1 MKRLFI
7 CEKASLAQTVAD
19 GLTGSQHKSDGSI
32 IVGDDVVTWSH
43 GHILQLL
50 EPQEYDEK
58 YKKWDVDILP
68 IIPEEWKYKITDTVT
83 YKKISSLIKEC
94 RKSNGVIV
102 NVGDA
107 DREGQLLIDE
117 IFMNEGI
124 NLNTSGASIL
134 RLYITDPT
142 VAGVKKSLAAM
153 KQNSD
158 PECRGSSNAA
168 VTRSKADWIVG
179 MSGTRLL
186 SCTSKVTEHVGRVQL
201 PTLALI
207 VKRDLEID
215 NFVPKP
221 FYVLK
226 AWTETSSGKFVMQ
239 WYPTEDWNGLD
250 DAGRIINRELLNEKT
265 VQLKGTS
272 GSITK
277 FERKQVNKGQPLPH
291 DLSTLQVEA
300 SKKYGYSAKQTLDIL
315 QKLYE
320 KKLTTYPRSDCAYL
334 PNSMYE
340 EKDKILDGIFIQLD
354 QLLSFKGLLQRG
366 LKTKAWNDSKVA
378 EHFGIIPTGSTGSMT
393 DDETKI
399 YLLVAKRFLAQFL
412 PAQLFNT
419 TEAEALISGEVF
431 KTKTKKCVLEGWHAL
446 YKNDE
451 DDEKPD
457 EAETSAANL
466 PELEKGQSCRIEDL
480 KIEEK
485 KTTPPERFT
494 EGSIIQAMSNIYK
507 YVNDP
512 ELKEQ
517 LKEEGIGTAAT
528 RAGIIEN
535 LKLRGDVELKKK
547 VLISTEKARTR
558 IAETPA
564 DLTSAG
570 MTAIWEKGFKLIEQ
584 GKLSPDVFFKKL
596 ISWFLQVKAK
606 RLKDH
611 PVVSSSEKFAGH
623 YNAAGKSGNSTKKFA
638 PGAKKSGSGATG
650 KETKCPYCKGRI
662 IQLRSHAGKLFWK
675 CQESNCGKAYNDKNG
690 KPLADKNGQPKRDM
704 THSRNF
710 KSLR

>member
-1 MKRLFI
+1 MRRIFI

-19 GLTGSQHKSDGSI
+19 GLSGSRSKSDGSI

-50 EPQEYDEK
+50 EPQDYDEK
-58 YKKWDVDILP
+58 YKKWDVNVLP
-68 IIPEEWKYKITDTVT
+68 IIPDEWKYKITDTAT

-117 IFMNEGI
+117 IFMHEGI

-142 VAGVKKSLAAM
+142 VEGVKKSLAAM

-168 VTRSKADWIVG
+168 VTRSKTDWIVG

-221 FYVLK
+221 FYELK
-226 AWTETSSGKFVMQ
+226 AWVETSSGKFVMQ
-239 WYPTEDWNGLD
+239 WYPTEDWSGLD
-250 DAGRIINRELLNEKT
+250 DAGRIISRELLNEMIRK
-265 VQLKGTS
+265 LNGES
-272 GSITK
+272 GNITK
-277 FERKQVNKGQPLPH
+277 FEHKQANKGQPLPH

-334 PNSMYE
+334 PNSMFE

-354 QLLSFKGLLQRG
+354 QLLSFKGLLQMG

-419 TEAEALISGEVF
+419 AEAEALISGEVF

-466 PELEKGQSCRIEDL
+466 PELGKGQNCRIEDL

-494 EGSIIQAMSNIYK
+494 EGSIIQAMCNIYK
-507 YVNDP
+507 YVDDP

-535 LKLRGDVELKKK
+535 LKIRGDLELKKK
-547 VLISTEKARTR
+547 ALISTDKAKQRV
-558 IAETPA
+558 AEAPE
-564 DLTSAG
+564 DLKSIV
-570 MTAIWEKGFKLIEQ
+570 MTALWEKDLKRIEKNELTQEAFLKHLIEW
-584 GKLSPDVFFKKL
+584 FKNIKEE
-596 ISWFLQVKAK
+596 
-606 RLKDH
+606 RLRTH
-611 PVVSSSEKFAGH
+611 RVVSSAEKFG
-623 YNAAGKSGNSTKKFA
+623 NKFTKSSSTTKT
-638 PGAKKSGSGATG
+638 GS
-650 KETKCPYCKGRI
+650 KCPKCKGA
-662 IQLRSHAGKLFWK
+662 LMPMNGKYGKFWK
-675 CQESNCGKAYNDKNG
+675 CPHCNCNFKDKNG
-690 KPLADKNGQPKRDM
+690 KPVTK
-704 THSRNF
+704 
-710 KSLR
+710 